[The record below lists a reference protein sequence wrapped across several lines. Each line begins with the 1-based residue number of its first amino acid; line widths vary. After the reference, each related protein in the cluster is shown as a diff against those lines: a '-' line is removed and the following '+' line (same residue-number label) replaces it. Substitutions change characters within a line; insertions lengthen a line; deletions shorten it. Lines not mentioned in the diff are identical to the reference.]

1 MLYHM
6 EYDITV
12 GAYKVQTLK
21 SVTVKRSV
29 EQLSDTAQIAMPGTL
44 LNAAIEVE
52 DKIKV
57 GDPVKIQLGYKQTG
71 LKTEF
76 EGYLKAIKTEGSEI
90 VLECEDAL
98 YMWRTA
104 VKNEE
109 MKTISLQALLNKI
122 CQQVNQARGT
132 HYNVQCDYAY
142 SYDKFVFS
150 HATALDVLKKVQDE
164 TKANIYFD
172 GETLHL
178 HPQYSEVSN
187 DTIIYDYAINVCASE
202 LKYVKKA
209 DKNVKVVIEM
219 TNAKGK
225 KIKKESG
232 VDGGIVIKRGVTA
245 AEGTDLQKVAEN
257 EYNLWCYDGYEGNL
271 TGWLVPYCKPTD
283 KVEIRD
289 SAYPQ
294 KTGTYYVVATDVE
307 FSESGGRRKVTLG
320 KRLG

>member
-1 MLYHM
+1 M

-12 GAYKVQTLK
+12 GAYKVHTLK

-109 MKTISLQALLNKI
+109 MKTISLQALLNKV
-122 CQQVNQARGT
+122 CQEVNQARGT
-132 HYNVQCDYAY
+132 HYNGQC
-142 SYDKFVFS
+142 
-150 HATALDVLKKVQDE
+150 
-164 TKANIYFD
+164 
-172 GETLHL
+172 G
-178 HPQYSEVSN
+178 
-187 DTIIYDYAINVCASE
+187 
-202 LKYVKKA
+202 
-209 DKNVKVVIEM
+209 
-219 TNAKGK
+219 
-225 KIKKESG
+225 
-232 VDGGIVIKRGVTA
+232 
-245 AEGTDLQKVAEN
+245 
-257 EYNLWCYDGYEGNL
+257 
-271 TGWLVPYCKPTD
+271 
-283 KVEIRD
+283 
-289 SAYPQ
+289 
-294 KTGTYYVVATDVE
+294 
-307 FSESGGRRKVTLG
+307 
-320 KRLG
+320 